1 MPGCTGRCW
10 AGIIRARVFEYL
22 KGTLAVRKPSYAVV
36 DVGGVGYRV
45 EIPLSTYEKLP
56 REGSVKLFT
65 YLRVS
70 EDAHRLYGFATER
83 ERELFLKLVDG
94 VQQLGPAKAVAILS
108 SAGPDELV
116 RAIEEGDVAFL
127 RNIKGVG
134 EKIANRL
141 IVELRGKLPE
151 AAGKGSGSASLTV
164 DAVGALVALGYD
176 RRQAEEAVRR
186 GRKDLAADAPVE
198 EIIRRSLQHV

>member
-1 MPGCTGRCW
+1 MYDFLSGRL
-10 AGIIRARVFEYL
+10 V
-22 KGTLAVRKPSYAVV
+22 VRKPSYAVV

-56 REGSVKLFT
+56 KDGSVRLFT

-70 EDAHRLYGFATER
+70 DDDLRLYGFATES
-83 ERELFLKLVDG
+83 EREIFLKLVEG
-94 VQQLGPAKAVAILS
+94 VQQLGPAKAVGILS
-108 SAGPDELV
+108 SVTAEDLR

-127 RNIKGVG
+127 KNIKGVG

-141 IVELRGKLPE
+141 VVELRGKLPE
-151 AAGKGSGSASLTV
+151 AAGKDAEGSSLTK
-164 DAVGALVALGYD
+164 DAVAALVHLGYD

-186 GRKDLAADAPVE
+186 AQKDLGREAAVE
-198 EIIRRSLQHV
+198 DVIKRSLTHV